1 MWRQPARSCSSSR
14 SAEASRFR
22 SWKPSWKLHFETAQ
36 DAQYM
41 SAVVLA
47 QVSFF
52 LGFASYKKFL
62 GAYNT
67 INGIGGV
74 CCLTDAQYRGQ
85 HSKGASLHLR
95 AGISWVLAE

>member
-1 MWRQPARSCSSSR
+1 
-14 SAEASRFR
+14 
-22 SWKPSWKLHFETAQ
+22 
-36 DAQYM
+36 M

-62 GAYNT
+62 GAYKT

-85 HSKGASLHLR
+85 HSKGACVHHC
-95 AGISWVLAE
+95 ISELVYPGYLLNSFQCS